1 MKNFI
6 KVISYLILA
15 IILSI
20 PFNFLGIKI
29 ADFLITFNTTKSFI
43 LSLLVSILMALVL
56 IVLFIAFLYGLLLI
70 DSLEQFTEE
79 FKLKHEKRDYNLIG
93 FGWFFCLNIY
103 FIIKQLVIKYPTNNI
118 INVFDI
124 ISNIVFACTI
134 ISYLLFIIFKFLK
147 LVKKFNFNE
156 WLHYQKNMKKSHK
169 IKI

>member
-29 ADFLITFNTTKSFI
+29 ADFLITFDMTKSYI

-70 DSLEQFTEE
+70 DFLEQFTEE
-79 FKLKHEKRDYNLIG
+79 FKFKHEKRDYNLIG
-93 FGWFFCLNIY
+93 FSWFF
-103 FIIKQLVIKYPTNNI
+103 V
-118 INVFDI
+118 
-124 ISNIVFACTI
+124 
-134 ISYLLFIIFKFLK
+134 
-147 LVKKFNFNE
+147 
-156 WLHYQKNMKKSHK
+156 
-169 IKI
+169 

>member
-29 ADFLITFNTTKSFI
+29 ADFLITFNTTKSYI

-70 DSLEQFTEE
+70 DFLEQFTEE
-79 FKLKHEKRDYNLIG
+79 FKFKHEKRDYNLIG
-93 FGWFFCLNIY
+93 FGWFYCLNIY

-118 INVFDI
+118 INAFDI
-124 ISNIVFACTI
+124 ISNVVFAFTI
-134 ISYLLFIIFKFLK
+134 ISYLLFVIFKFLK

-156 WLHYQKNMKKSHK
+156 WLHHQKNMKKSHK